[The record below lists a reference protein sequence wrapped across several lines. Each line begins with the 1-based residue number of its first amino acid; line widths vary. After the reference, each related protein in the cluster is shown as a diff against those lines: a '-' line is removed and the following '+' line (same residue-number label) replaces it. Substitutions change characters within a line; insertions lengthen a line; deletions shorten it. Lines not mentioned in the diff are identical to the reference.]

1 MKRSDWYF
9 IGLMICAANANVFGA
24 LAAMIVM
31 FISYIAACKRE
42 DATPEKE
49 KEE

>member
-24 LAAMIVM
+24 LTATIVM
-31 FISYIAACKRE
+31 LIAYIAACKHE

-49 KEE
+49 DEE